1 MKKTLHYILVLLSTI
16 FLYGFCSEKLTAP
29 VRNDLPAF
37 PLKIG
42 IVADSQLTTKKE
54 TFGHFSRTAFA
65 DGIARYG
72 IRPSAL
78 EHLAPEMLDQFVA
91 RLVKKKVDLI
101 LFLGDAANSGCTDEI
116 NKVMAILKK
125 YQKKVPVFMV
135 IGNHDYLGMGVT
147 TNASV
152 RFKSCQTQA
161 KQNPPLNKYQVINI
175 FSKFNKANSKYHKGK
190 FTYRDSMQA
199 MKQKYRKYKTGQ
211 NDHYNYYLAGLLE
224 YKTKNKA
231 KVQFMFVDT
240 SDYKDL
246 SVDYRIG
253 RKSSKNRMEMYGN
266 KGAISYKLPNSQLK
280 YLKRI
285 AGPGE
290 PEYRILV
297 SHYSPKKFDRSYWN
311 CDYYRWKLKHRLLS
325 LIGKNKNYWL
335 TGHSHTK
342 NPKREIYKVGKGNLS
357 EFVGLNTGSTTDF
370 EPQAVLFGA
379 KLKNK
384 IDDKVGFSALRSKFR
399 KPVCKNV
406 LAFVE
411 KDFKG
416 NRKICNLS
424 SGRAVYGMDKSY
436 KRSCWNKHSRADA
449 DFNLERLIKH
459 FTDNAKH
466 TRREIVACIGYHAS
480 KRERDNVIHS
490 KPQFEE
496 N

>member
-1 MKKTLHYILVLLSTI
+1 MKKNLYTILVIFSTI
-16 FLYGFCSEKLTAP
+16 FLYGFCSEKQTSP
-29 VRNDLPAF
+29 VRDDLPAF

-42 IVADSQLTTKKE
+42 IVADSQLTTTKE

-72 IRPSAL
+72 VRPSAL
-78 EHLAPEMLDQFVA
+78 EHLAPEMLDQFMG

-116 NKVMAILKK
+116 NKVITILKK
-125 YQKKVPVFMV
+125 YQKKVPIFMV

-147 TNASV
+147 TNANV
-152 RFKSCQTQA
+152 RFKSCQSRP
-161 KQNPPLNKYQVINI
+161 KQNPPLNKYQVIKL
-175 FSKFNKANSKYHKGK
+175 FSKFNKANAKYHKGK
-190 FTYRDSMQA
+190 FTYRDSMQV
-199 MKQKYRKYKTGQ
+199 MKKKYQKHKSAQ

-224 YKTKNKA
+224 YKAKNKT
-231 KVQFMFVDT
+231 KVQFMLVDT

-246 SVDYRIG
+246 AVDYRIG
-253 RKSSKNRMEMYGN
+253 SKSSKTRTEMYGN
-266 KGAISYKLPNSQLK
+266 KGAISFKLPNSQIK

-285 AGPGE
+285 AGPQE
-290 PEYRILV
+290 PEYRILA

-311 CDYYRWKLKHRLLS
+311 CDYYRWKIKHELLS

-342 NPKREIYKVGKGNLS
+342 KPKKEIYKVGKGNLS
-357 EFVGLNTGSTTDF
+357 EFIGFNTGSTTDF
-370 EPQAVLFGA
+370 EPQATIFGA
-379 KLKNK
+379 KRENK
-384 IDDKVGFSALRSKFR
+384 IDDKVGFTALRLKFR
-399 KPVCKNV
+399 EPVCKNV

-416 NRKICNLS
+416 NRKICSQS

-436 KRSCWNKHSRADA
+436 KRDCWNKSSRADA
-449 DFNLERLIKH
+449 NYNLERFIKR
-459 FTDNAKH
+459 FTANGKH
-466 TRREIVACIGYHAS
+466 TRDEVVACIGYHTS
-480 KRERDNVIHS
+480 KRESDNVIHS

-496 N
+496 E